1 MRYSKA
7 YKEKAVKKVLEMRDT
22 QTMGT
27 IAKGL
32 NISKATLHIWLKNTK
47 DTQTTDGVITLSDK
61 LQILK
66 ESYSMNDE
74 ALSAY
79 CREKGLFKHQLQ
91 EWEKDFLKVHKP
103 EDSTAKKALEEE
115 RSKSKAL
122 AKELRR
128 KEKALAE
135 TATLLVLQKVS
146 STVGGRGSMIPLAV
160 RKDILILVTQAHTDG
175 APFYKIAPIVGC
187 CTRTLKRWQANE
199 QDKQNPANKLRT
211 N

>member
-135 TATLLVLQKVS
+135 TATLLVSVDVS
-146 STVGGRGSMIPLAV
+146 LVVQIKYLESTTFV
-160 RKDILILVTQAHTDG
+160 
-175 APFYKIAPIVGC
+175 
-187 CTRTLKRWQANE
+187 
-199 QDKQNPANKLRT
+199 
-211 N
+211 